1 MWLEKLFR
9 ETLDTEVV
17 CSSKNDERSKSSI
30 LYIYEW
36 RSTFL
41 LNFFFFKDDLIFTI
55 FFLVNFPFYFLM
67 SHCFLIFAFILVCI
81 YNLFFIIATPKANP
95 PLSTKTKHQIFFLIL
110 QLYSLFTFLHLF
122 FHLYSFC
129 WTTKHSVITFWFSFI
144 PIFLQPVKSVFLSCT
159 FRNFHYSFYCGV
171 LWCGASAWIAER
183 CRADPPQTLCS

>member
-1 MWLEKLFR
+1 MTSGQRVLF
-9 ETLDTEVV
+9 
-17 CSSKNDERSKSSI
+17 
-30 LYIYEW
+30 YIYTSGEVLFFW
-36 RSTFL
+36 IFFL
-41 LNFFFFKDDLIFTI
+41 KDDLIFTI

-144 PIFLQPVKSVFLSCT
+144 PIFCNPSNLSS
-159 FRNFHYSFYCGV
+159 FHAHFAIFIIHFIAGCCGV
-171 LWCGASAWIAER
+171 EHPLESPSAVER
-183 CRADPPQTLCS
+183 THPKHSVLKKKKKMNKKMNKWT